1 MPVTPPYS
9 IQFRNN
15 HKNIEDAQ
23 LHPPLGYRTAGQDTF
38 LTKSI
43 HGENVWDNVMFQKPV
58 LGFVT
63 LGSSVA
69 PNDGDR
75 YIVLGSTVDGS
86 YGNATP
92 NSIVSYLTLDSFGE
106 DYNAWDYRD
115 AETGMITYVSSE
127 GVFYYFDG
135 STWKDLV
142 AGITPTDKDNATVIL
157 NGGANNG
164 AVGDYVD
171 LFTPAVG
178 KLFEAVLLKSTGL
191 LPLDASISVV
201 LHDGTPAND
210 IEIMPAISTAELDGI
225 LFKYGCNGEVVSS
238 GYSLKL
244 LITDN
249 TVTAGAVLVVANY
262 LI

>member
-1 MPVTPPYS
+1 MPVIPPVRT
-9 IQFRNN
+9 ILLND
-15 HKNIEDAQ
+15 HKDLVEGE
-23 LHPPLGYRTAGQDTF
+23 LHYPKGYTLAGRE
-38 LTKSI
+38 SYPVRSV
-43 HGENVWDNVMFQKPV
+43 HGELDWEFKYYQQPV
-58 LGFVT
+58 IGFT
-63 LGSSVA
+63 SVA
-69 PNDGDR
+69 SSAPSDGDR
-75 YIVLGSTVDGS
+75 YIYTGVGSSAEFGGASTND
-86 YGNATP
+86 
-92 NSIVSYLTLDSFGE
+92 IVSYLTVDSYGRSY
-106 DYNAWDYRD
+106 DSWDY
-115 AETGMITYVSSE
+115 ITPQAGTLIYATTLDT
-127 GVFYYFDG
+127 FYYFDG
-135 STWKDLV
+135 TDWKDLA
-142 AGITPTDKDNATVIL
+142 AGITPTDKDNATVTL

-210 IEIMPAISTAELDGI
+210 IEIMPSVSTAELDGI

-244 LITDN
+244 LITGN
-249 TVTAGAVLVVANY
+249 TVTAGTVLVVANY

>member
-1 MPVTPPYS
+1 MPVIPPVRT
-9 IQFRNN
+9 ILLND
-15 HKNIEDAQ
+15 HKDLVEGE
-23 LHPPLGYRTAGQDTF
+23 LHYPKGYTLAGRE
-38 LTKSI
+38 SYPVRSV
-43 HGENVWDNVMFQKPV
+43 HGELDWEFKYYQQPV
-58 LGFVT
+58 IGFT
-63 LGSSVA
+63 SVA
-69 PNDGDR
+69 SSAPSDGDR
-75 YIVLGSTVDGS
+75 YIFTGVGSSAEFGGASTND
-86 YGNATP
+86 
-92 NSIVSYLTLDSFGE
+92 IVSYLTVDSYGRSYDSWDFITPQAGTLVYATTLD
-106 DYNAWDYRD
+106 
-115 AETGMITYVSSE
+115 T
-127 GVFYYFDG
+127 FYYFDG
-135 STWKDLV
+135 VDWKDLA
-142 AGITPTDKDNATVIL
+142 AGITPTDKDNASVTL

-210 IEIMPAISTAELDGI
+210 IEIMPSVSTAELDGI

-249 TVTAGAVLVVANY
+249 TVTAGTVLVVANY

>member
-1 MPVTPPYS
+1 MPVTPPVRT
-9 IQFRNN
+9 ILLND
-15 HKNIEDAQ
+15 HKDLVEAE
-23 LHPPLGYRTAGQDTF
+23 LHYPKGYTLAGRE
-38 LTKSI
+38 SYPVRSV
-43 HGENVWDNVMFQKPV
+43 HGELDWEFKYYQQPV
-58 LGFVT
+58 IGFISVASSAPSDGNWYIFT
-63 LGSSVA
+63 GVGSSA
-69 PNDGDR
+69 EFGGASTND
-75 YIVLGSTVDGS
+75 
-86 YGNATP
+86 
-92 NSIVSYLTLDSFGE
+92 IVSYLTVDSYGRSY
-106 DYNAWDYRD
+106 DAWDF
-115 AETGMITYVSSE
+115 ITPLAGTLVYATTLDT
-127 GVFYYFDG
+127 FYYFDG
-135 STWKDLV
+135 VDWKDLA
-142 AGITPTDKDNATVIL
+142 AGITPTDKDNATVTL

-201 LHDGTPAND
+201 LHNGTPAND

-244 LITDN
+244 LITGN
-249 TVTAGAVLVVANY
+249 TVTAGTVLVVANY

>member
-1 MPVTPPYS
+1 MPVIPPVRT
-9 IQFRNN
+9 ILLND
-15 HKNIEDAQ
+15 HKDLVEGE
-23 LHPPLGYRTAGQDTF
+23 LHYPKGYTLAGRE
-38 LTKSI
+38 SYPVRSV
-43 HGENVWDNVMFQKPV
+43 HGELDWEFKYYQQPII
-58 LGFVT
+58 GFT
-63 LGSSVA
+63 SVA
-69 PNDGDR
+69 SSAPSDGDR
-75 YIVLGSTVDGS
+75 YIFTGVGSSAEFGGASTND
-86 YGNATP
+86 
-92 NSIVSYLTLDSFGE
+92 IVSYLTVDSYGRSYDSWDFITPQAGTLVYATTLD
-106 DYNAWDYRD
+106 
-115 AETGMITYVSSE
+115 T
-127 GVFYYFDG
+127 FYYFDG
-135 STWKDLV
+135 VDWKDLA
-142 AGITPTDKDNATVIL
+142 AGITPTDKDNATVTL

-210 IEIMPAISTAELDGI
+210 IEIMPSVSTAELDGI

-249 TVTAGAVLVVANY
+249 TVTAGTVLVVTNY

>member
-1 MPVTPPYS
+1 MPVTPPVRT
-9 IQFRNN
+9 ILLND
-15 HKNIEDAQ
+15 HKDLVEGE
-23 LHPPLGYRTAGQDTF
+23 LHYPKGYTLAGRE
-38 LTKSI
+38 SYPVRSV
-43 HGENVWDNVMFQKPV
+43 HGELDWEFKYYQQPV
-58 LGFVT
+58 IGFT
-63 LGSSVA
+63 SVA
-69 PNDGDR
+69 SSAPSDGDR
-75 YIVLGSTVDGS
+75 YIYTGVGSSAEFGGASTND
-86 YGNATP
+86 
-92 NSIVSYLTLDSFGE
+92 IVSYLTVDSYGRSYDSWDFITPQAGTLIYATTLD
-106 DYNAWDYRD
+106 
-115 AETGMITYVSSE
+115 T
-127 GVFYYFDG
+127 FYYFDG
-135 STWKDLV
+135 TDWKDLA
-142 AGITPTDKDNATVIL
+142 AGITPTDKDNATVTL

-178 KLFEAVLLKSTGL
+178 ILFEAVLLKSTGL

-249 TVTAGAVLVVANY
+249 TVTAGTVLVVANY